1 MTSLLSSLRRPLT
14 RRAFS
19 TNKNVLA
26 LRNIDPA
33 SPENST
39 DTYFVRTLS
48 PGYSS
53 CIAAK
58 DLKAGEV
65 IGTTVGTV
73 YSTPTRFTIQMTLDK
88 HVEIFGGMQYANHHC
103 NPNAS
108 FIMSESEPQVSLVA
122 IKPIAKGDHIT
133 FDYNTTEWDM
143 DEKFTCNCGDA
154 ACRGDIQGAKHMHDA
169 QVLRLLPH
177 FSSSVM
183 RSLLKH
189 KLVQG

>member
-1 MTSLLSSLRRPLT
+1 MSSLFRTFRRPAT
-14 RRAFS
+14 ARFFS
-19 TNKNVLA
+19 THPNVVA
-26 LRNIDPA
+26 LRQVDPA
-33 SPENST
+33 SPENAT
-39 DTYFVRTLS
+39 DTYYVRTLS

-58 DLKAGEV
+58 DLKVGDR
-65 IGTTVGTV
+65 IGSTVGTV
-73 YSTPTRFTIQMTLDK
+73 YSTPTRFTIQMALDK

-108 FIMSESEPQVSLVA
+108 FLMSESDPTVTLVA

-133 FDYNTTEWDM
+133 FDYDTTEWDM
-143 DEKFTCNCGDA
+143 DEKFSCNCGDA
-154 ACRGDIQGAKHMHDA
+154 ACRHEIRGAKHIGDA
-169 QVLRLLPH
+169 ETLRLLPN
-177 FSSSVM
+177 FSPSVM